1 MFGTGESFIE
11 TYWAYKADILRLLA
25 LELGRPVMIDE
36 RDCAVD
42 LPSPL
47 DDPFVGATGVFP
59 PTDAPESVSPLLV
72 SIYVMRLVSQL
83 TKTLIRPF
91 IVPSTLRDFDR
102 QFDKCISTF
111 PPHLRV
117 TASQYLDP
125 GSLVPMIYLQ
135 NARMVL
141 HRHNLSPVCARD
153 ARSRAIDE
161 CVAIAKDTFRL
172 LSRTMQ
178 APAASPRSTSAGL
191 PDTWQSRL
199 ATAAFSMLCT
209 HIWRCVLFL
218 CFRGEYS
225 AALLCVRVSAA
236 IDEVRPV
243 NAACGQHLT
252 LFLDCLVAKLRRD
265 KGVDLEDDEELVV
278 YLSGDLQSS
287 SQNSWIWQGSDP
299 DTKRDRR
306 ESHGHG
312 IPQRSHASQG
322 APGSTSTVIEDDTEE
337 WSGWERVEW
346 ILQHLTNEQQQQQ
359 QNPVNKPAPQNQGDT
374 GSLESRGTAN
384 LPRVKPGSSSRISI
398 ANII

>member
-1 MFGTGESFIE
+1 
-11 TYWAYKADILRLLA
+11 
-25 LELGRPVMIDE
+25 
-36 RDCAVD
+36 
-42 LPSPL
+42 
-47 DDPFVGATGVFP
+47 
-59 PTDAPESVSPLLV
+59 
-72 SIYVMRLVSQL
+72 
-83 TKTLIRPF
+83 
-91 IVPSTLRDFDR
+91 
-102 QFDKCISTF
+102 
-111 PPHLRV
+111 
-117 TASQYLDP
+117 
-125 GSLVPMIYLQ
+125 
-135 NARMVL
+135 MVL

-161 CVAIAKDTFRL
+161 CVSIAKDTFRL

-191 PDTWQSRL
+191 PDTRQSRL

-236 IDEVRPV
+236 IGEVRPV

-299 DTKRDRR
+299 DMKGDQR
-306 ESHGHG
+306 ESHRHG

-346 ILQHLTNEQQQQQ
+346 ILQHLTSEHQQQR
-359 QNPVNKPAPQNQGDT
+359 NPVNKPAPQNPGDT
-374 GSLESRGTAN
+374 GSFESKGTAN
-384 LPRVKPGSSSRISI
+384 LPRVRPGSSSRISI